1 MCEWLEVS
9 KSGYYEWRSRP
20 QSETEKRREML
31 KLKIK
36 ALFEAN
42 NEEYGYRRLHAAL
55 VRGGEQVGEELVR
68 QLMRELELTPC
79 QPRPWRASVT
89 PQGAAGPHSAPVTL
103 GFSPGKTPAHNVRE
117 ITYMPF

>member
-1 MCEWLEVS
+1 VTEKYEFIDAEYVTLAGDEALAPTITQMCEWLEVS

-42 NEEYGYRRLHAAL
+42 SE
-55 VRGGEQVGEELVR
+55 VF
-68 QLMRELELTPC
+68 
-79 QPRPWRASVT
+79 
-89 PQGAAGPHSAPVTL
+89 SARVN
-103 GFSPGKTPAHNVRE
+103 PA
-117 ITYMPF
+117 FLA